1 MKKAWLFILLGGL
14 CETGWALA
22 LKESDGMSEIP
33 YVMIFAILLAVSMI
47 FLYKALDEGLPMG
60 TAYAVWVGIGAVGTV
75 ILGIL
80 LMNDPSSVYTILF
93 VSMIIAG
100 IIGLQVT
107 TKEKND

>member
-1 MKKAWLFILLGGL
+1 MKRAWLFILLGGL
-14 CETGWALA
+14 CETAWALA
-22 LKESDGMSEIP
+22 LKESNGMSDIP
-33 YVMIFAILLAVSMI
+33 YVAIFLVLLAVSMI

-80 LMNDPSSVYTILF
+80 LMNDPSSLFTILF

-100 IIGLQVT
+100 IIGLQIT